1 MAHEEN
7 AEGGRADHQWQGGA
21 GDPGCSSYQRLLDT
35 KAQYQ
40 TRVAIDRALE
50 DMRKG
55 LHRPVTNVF
64 AAIRTK
70 HGLHERWLDHLA
82 AHRACMGRRAHL
94 VVMPR
99 DLPRRNNGSSQ
110 R

>member
-1 MAHEEN
+1 MKKTRKAVVLTIN
-7 AEGGRADHQWQGGA
+7 GKAELVIQDAA
-21 GDPGCSSYQRLLDT
+21 SYQRLLDM

-40 TRVAIDRALE
+40 TRVALDQALE
-50 DMRKG
+50 DLRKG

-94 VVMPR
+94 VVLPR

>member
-1 MAHEEN
+1 MKKTRKAVVLTIN
-7 AEGGRADHQWQGGA
+7 GKAELVIQDAA
-21 GDPGCSSYQRLLDT
+21 SYQRLLDM

>member
-1 MAHEEN
+1 MKKTRKAVVLTIN
-7 AEGGRADHQWQGGA
+7 GKAELVIQDAA
-21 GDPGCSSYQRLLDT
+21 SFQRLLDM

-40 TRVAIDRALE
+40 TRVAIDQALE

>member
-1 MAHEEN
+1 MKKTRKAVVLTIN
-7 AEGGRADHQWQGGA
+7 GKAELVIQDAA
-21 GDPGCSSYQRLLDT
+21 SYQRLLDM

-40 TRVAIDRALE
+40 TRVALDQALE
-50 DMRKG
+50 DLRKG

>member
-1 MAHEEN
+1 MKKTRKAVVLTIN
-7 AEGGRADHQWQGGA
+7 GKAELVIQDAA
-21 GDPGCSSYQRLLDT
+21 SYQRLLDM

-40 TRVAIDRALE
+40 TRVAIDQALE

>member
-1 MAHEEN
+1 MKKTRKAVVLTIN
-7 AEGGRADHQWQGGA
+7 GKAELVIQDAA
-21 GDPGCSSYQRLLDT
+21 SYQRLLDT

-40 TRVAIDRALE
+40 TRVAIDQALE

>member
-1 MAHEEN
+1 MKKTRKAVVLTIN
-7 AEGGRADHQWQGGA
+7 GKAELVIQDAA
-21 GDPGCSSYQRLLDT
+21 SYQRLLDM

-55 LHRPVTNVF
+55 LHRAVTNVF